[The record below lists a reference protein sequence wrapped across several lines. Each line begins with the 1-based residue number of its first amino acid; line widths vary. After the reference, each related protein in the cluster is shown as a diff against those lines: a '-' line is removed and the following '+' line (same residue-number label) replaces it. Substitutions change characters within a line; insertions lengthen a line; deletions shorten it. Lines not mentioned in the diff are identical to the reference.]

1 MVRKLPRVDPIRRS
15 LEDRMPKPKL
25 VSQAELDA
33 VNGSTLDPII
43 DALLD
48 HLPAPGD
55 YWPTDQRK
63 KWLQMIELSFDI
75 IYVDHPTAT
84 DEPYDPL
91 HPRDGQT

>member
-1 MVRKLPRVDPIRRS
+1 
-15 LEDRMPKPKL
+15 MPKPKL

-55 YWPTDQRK
+55 YWPTVDRK
-63 KWLQMIELSFDI
+63 RWLAMIELSFDI
-75 IYVDHPTAT
+75 IYVDHPMAT
-84 DEPYDPL
+84 NEPDP
-91 HPRDGQT
+91 PSGDPA